1 MLELQNVSFRY
12 TPKGKN
18 ILSGFSASF
27 GEGELVAIT
36 GRNGS
41 GKTTMTRLLVGL
53 EKPSEGK
60 VIYNGKNIT
69 QEDASE
75 RSHFIGYVFQQ
86 PDRQMFMPTVREEVA
101 FGPRMQGLTGKALDD
116 AVENAMRAV
125 DVQEEADRY
134 PRSLP
139 RGTQQRVAIAS
150 AIAMNIRYLILD
162 EPTSGQ
168 DGNEKKRLVSLM
180 NKLCSQGITVIL
192 VTHDMDIVASDCSR
206 VIVIAEHEKAYDGTP
221 ERLFATEGMAEQ
233 WGLAVPSSVA
243 LGRALPGSPYCK
255 DMVSFCNAY
264 LKIQGRE

>member
-60 VIYNGKNIT
+60 VLYNGKNIT

-125 DVQEEADRY
+125 DVQGEADRY

-180 NKLCSQGITVIL
+180 NKLCSQ
-192 VTHDMDIVASDCSR
+192 AAC
-206 VIVIAEHEKAYDGTP
+206 
-221 ERLFATEGMAEQ
+221 
-233 WGLAVPSSVA
+233 
-243 LGRALPGSPYCK
+243 
-255 DMVSFCNAY
+255 
-264 LKIQGRE
+264 

>member
-125 DVQEEADRY
+125 DVQVEADRY

-139 RGTQQRVAIAS
+139 RGRERGYRSAS
-150 AIAMNIRYLILD
+150 TCTSTARMAFSTASSNAFPVNPCIRGPNATSSLTVGINICL
-162 EPTSGQ
+162 SGCW
-168 DGNEKKRLVSLM
+168 NTYPIK
-180 NKLCSQGITVIL
+180 
-192 VTHDMDIVASDCSR
+192 
-206 VIVIAEHEKAYDGTP
+206 
-221 ERLFATEGMAEQ
+221 
-233 WGLAVPSSVA
+233 
-243 LGRALPGSPYCK
+243 
-255 DMVSFCNAY
+255 
-264 LKIQGRE
+264 

>member
-41 GKTTMTRLLVGL
+41 GKTTMTRLLVWL

-60 VIYNGKNIT
+60 VLYNGKNIT

-125 DVQEEADRY
+125 DVQGEADRY

-221 ERLFATEGMAEQ
+221 EWLFATEGMAEK

>member
-12 TPKGKN
+12 TPRGNN
-18 ILSGFSASF
+18 ILSHFSASF
-27 GEGELVAIT
+27 GEGELVAVT

-41 GKTTMTRLLVGL
+41 GKTTMTRILVGL
-53 EKPSEGK
+53 EKPSEGI
-60 VIYNGKNIT
+60 VSYEGNDISA
-69 QEDASE
+69 EDASA
-75 RSHFIGYVFQQ
+75 RSRFIGYVFQQ

-101 FGPRMQGLTGKALDD
+101 FGPRMQGLTGKELED

-125 DVQEEADRY
+125 DVAEEADRY

-168 DGNEKKRLVSLM
+168 DGNEKKRLISLM
-180 NKLCSQGITVIL
+180 NALRKQGITVIL

-206 VIVIAEHEKAYDGTP
+206 VIVIADHEKAYDGTP
-221 ERLFATEGMAEQ
+221 ENLFASEGKAEQ

-243 LGRALPGSPYCK
+243 PGRALPGNPYC
-255 DMVSFCNAY
+255 
-264 LKIQGRE
+264 